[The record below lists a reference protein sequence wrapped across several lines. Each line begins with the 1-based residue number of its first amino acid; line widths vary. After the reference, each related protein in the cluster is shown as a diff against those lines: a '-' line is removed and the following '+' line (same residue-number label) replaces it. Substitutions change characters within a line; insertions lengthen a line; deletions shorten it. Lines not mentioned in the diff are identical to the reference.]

1 MRLAIADFIPYEEK
15 ARFCEDAETNTRDAC
30 ATRKFRYNPASMAR
44 LHEYQGKAILA
55 ANGFKIPRG
64 RAALNPDDAVSAAKE
79 LGGEVVIKI
88 QAWTTGRAGIGG
100 VAFSKKPDEV
110 RDHAKRM
117 LEMKVGQFPVEA
129 VLVEEKIDI
138 AREFFL
144 SLAIDDA
151 ARAPVIIFAAGGGT
165 GIEERAAS
173 TYRIPCDVKS
183 GPSDSVLN
191 DAISGCG
198 LPKNQAKQ
206 LAESVR
212 KLFGAAKGVE
222 ARSLEINPLVL
233 TKSGEFVAADC
244 RVTID
249 DYAVA
254 RHPELKI
261 EIAREFDHPPTALER
276 VAYAVEQNDH
286 RGTFYFA
293 QLATSAAKDS
303 KGLAGFH
310 GAGGGGSMM
319 SMDAIVNAGFT
330 IANFTDTSGNPS
342 ASKVYRAARII
353 LAQPDLVGYFGSGSG
368 VASQEQ
374 YWSAYGLAKAFWEL
388 DLDIPAVIRLGGN
401 TEDRAV
407 DILQRMSKLLHAPVE
422 GYRKT
427 DTPAFIAERF
437 SKLVANAG
445 GAKWKPRPP
454 RTPDFIRT
462 KSATNF
468 KVKGGRIW
476 VDTARWPEIRS
487 FVEAQ
492 SSGLIIDRN
501 GAPAPAL
508 APEEFATKDSELLMC
523 STECRMSGV
532 EGCYLQLDVPGL
544 DEIVGGAR

>member
-1 MRLAIADFIPYEEK
+1 
-15 ARFCEDAETNTRDAC
+15 
-30 ATRKFRYNPASMAR
+30 MAR

-55 ANGFKIPRG
+55 TNGFKVPRG
-64 RAALNPDDAVSAAKE
+64 SPARTTKEAVAAAAE
-79 LGGEVVIKI
+79 LGGEVVVKI

-100 VAFSKKPDEV
+100 VAFAKQPDEV
-110 RDHAKRM
+110 RAHATRM
-117 LEMKVGQFPVEA
+117 LAMKVGQFPVEA

-138 AREFFL
+138 DREFFL
-144 SLAIDDA
+144 SFAIDDA
-151 ARAPVIIFAAGGGT
+151 ARAPIIIFAVGGGT

-173 TYRIPCDVKS
+173 TRRIPCDVNG
-183 GPSDSVLN
+183 GPLESAVKEAVGS
-191 DAISGCG
+191 CG
-198 LPKNQAKQ
+198 LSPKQATQ
-206 LAESVR
+206 LGESIR
-212 KLFGAAKGVE
+212 KLFDAARSVE

-233 TKSGEFVAADC
+233 TKGDEFVAADC
-244 RVTID
+244 RITID

-254 RHPELKI
+254 RHPELGI

-276 VAYAVEQNDH
+276 VAYAVEQSDH

-293 QLATSAAKDS
+293 QLATAAPKGS
-303 KGLAGFH
+303 NGLAGFH

-407 DILQRMSKLLHAPVE
+407 DILHRMSKLLRTPVE

-427 DTPAFIAERF
+427 DTPATIAARF
-437 SKLVANAG
+437 AELVWSAG
-445 GAKWKPRPP
+445 GTKWKPRTSRAPK
-454 RTPDFIRT
+454 F
-462 KSATNF
+462 
-468 KVKGGRIW
+468 VKDSSGTAFPVKNGRVWI
-476 VDTARWPEIRS
+476 DAAQWPQIRS
-487 FVEAQ
+487 SIETH
-492 SSGLIIDRN
+492 SGGLIVDRK
-501 GAPAPAL
+501 GAPAPSL
-508 APEEFATKDSELLMC
+508 PGDEFATKDSELLAC
-523 STECRMSGV
+523 DVECRLAEV
-532 EGCYLQLDVPGL
+532 EGFYLELDIPGL
-544 DEIVGGAR
+544 DELIGGAR

>member
-1 MRLAIADFIPYEEK
+1 
-15 ARFCEDAETNTRDAC
+15 
-30 ATRKFRYNPASMAR
+30 MAR

-64 RAALNPDDAVSAAKE
+64 RAAATADEAVAAAKE

-100 VAFSKKPDEV
+100 VASAKTPDV
-110 RDHAKRM
+110 RAHATRM
-117 LEMKVGQFPVEA
+117 LSMKVGQFPVEA
-129 VLVEEKIDI
+129 ILVEEKIDI
-138 AREFFL
+138 EREFFL

-151 ARAPVIIFAAGGGT
+151 ARTPVIIFAPSGGT

-173 TYRIPCDVKS
+173 TRRIACDVNR
-183 GPSDSVLN
+183 GPLDSAVN
-191 DAISGCG
+191 EAAGSCG
-198 LPKNQAKQ
+198 LSPAHATQ
-206 LAESVR
+206 LAESIR
-212 KLFGAAKGVE
+212 KLFVAARNAE

-233 TKSGEFVAADC
+233 NKNGEFIAAAC
-244 RVTID
+244 RITID

-254 RHPELKI
+254 RHPELGI

-293 QLATSAAKDS
+293 QLATAAAKDS
-303 KGLAGFH
+303 KGLVGFH

-319 SMDAIVNAGFT
+319 SMDANVNAGFT

-407 DILQRMSKLLHAPVE
+407 DILHRMSKLLPAPVE

-427 DTPAFIAERF
+427 DAPATIAERF
-437 SKLVANAG
+437 AELVAAAG
-445 GAKWKPRPP
+445 GAKWKPRAP
-454 RTPDFIRT
+454 RVPKFVHDS
-462 KSATNF
+462 SATMIP
-468 KVKGGRIW
+468 VKGGRVWI
-476 VDTARWPEIRS
+476 DTTKWPEIRPA
-487 FVEAQ
+487 VETH
-492 SSGLIIDRN
+492 SSGLIVDRE

-508 APEEFATKDSELLMC
+508 SSDEFTGKDSELLAC
-523 STECRMSGV
+523 DVECRLGGIEGFYLELDISGLN
-532 EGCYLQLDVPGL
+532 EL
-544 DEIVGGAR
+544 IGGAR

>member
-1 MRLAIADFIPYEEK
+1 
-15 ARFCEDAETNTRDAC
+15 
-30 ATRKFRYNPASMAR
+30 MAR

-64 RAALNPDDAVSAAKE
+64 RVASSADEAVAAAKE
-79 LGGEVVIKI
+79 FGGEVVIKI
-88 QAWTTGRAGIGG
+88 QAWTTGRAAIGG
-100 VAFSKKPDEV
+100 VAFARKSDDV
-110 RDHAKRM
+110 RAHAERM
-117 LEMKVGQFPVEA
+117 LSMKVGQFPVEA

-138 AREFFL
+138 EREFFL
-144 SLAIDDA
+144 SFAIDDA
-151 ARAPVIIFAAGGGT
+151 ARAPVIIFAVGGGT

-173 TYRIPCDVKS
+173 TRRIPCDVNR
-183 GPSDSVLN
+183 GPMDSAVRE
-191 DAISGCG
+191 AVASCG
-198 LPKNQAKQ
+198 LSAARATQ
-206 LAESVR
+206 LTESIQ
-212 KLFGAAKGVE
+212 KLFAAARSVE

-244 RVTID
+244 RITID

-254 RHPELKI
+254 RHPDLGI

-293 QLATSAAKDS
+293 QLATVAPKGS
-303 KGLAGFH
+303 KGLVGFH

-407 DILQRMSKLLHAPVE
+407 DILRGMSKLLRVPVE
-422 GYRKT
+422 GYRKA
-427 DTPAFIAERF
+427 DTPAMIAARF
-437 SKLVANAG
+437 AELVAEG
-445 GAKWKPRPP
+445 KGAKWKPRLPLVP
-454 RTPDFIRT
+454 KF
-462 KSATNF
+462 
-468 KVKGGRIW
+468 VKNRSGTTLPVKNGRVWI
-476 VDTARWPEIRS
+476 DTAQWRQIRPV
-487 FVEAQ
+487 VETH
-492 SSGLIIDRN
+492 SGELIVDRQ
-501 GAPAPAL
+501 GAPAAAL
-508 APEEFATKDSELLMC
+508 PSEEFATKDSELLAC
-523 STECRMSGV
+523 DVECRIAGI
-532 EGCYLQLDVPGL
+532 EGFYLELDIPGL
-544 DEIVGGAR
+544 DELLARSS